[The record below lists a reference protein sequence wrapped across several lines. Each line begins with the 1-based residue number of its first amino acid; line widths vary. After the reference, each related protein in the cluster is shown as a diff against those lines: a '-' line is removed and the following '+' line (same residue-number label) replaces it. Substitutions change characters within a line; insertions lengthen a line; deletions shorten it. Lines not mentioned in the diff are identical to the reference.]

1 MTTHRCRILL
11 VDDQEPM
18 REALRT
24 LLTSLDDVQL
34 VGEARDGEDIKMPR
48 MNGIE
53 AANVIRK
60 SWKDTVIIGL

>member
-11 VDDQEPM
+11 VDDHEPM

-53 AANVIRK
+53 AANVIGK
-60 SWKDTVIIGL
+60 SWKGTVIIGL